1 MGTNFYARVLPTKE
15 QEQELIDAILNKEF
29 DKIKELTQ
37 ELYGSY
43 GRYDD
48 TGTVYHLG
56 KRSSGWSF
64 LWNHNVHFYYDKNY
78 NWCPKYIY
86 SLNKQG
92 ITDFVNRDDVIIFN
106 EYKDVLDKK
115 EFLDMAFTWIGINNK
130 EYYTNPKYDS
140 GYYYSEN
147 QSTLNQLAAIGVKTE
162 YGEFYS
168 DGLRFSTS
176 IEFC

>member
-15 QEQELIDAILNKEF
+15 QEQELINTILNKEF
-29 DKIKELTQ
+29 NKIEDLTQ
-37 ELYGSY
+37 ELYGKY
-43 GRYDD
+43 GEYDD
-48 TGTVYHLG
+48 TGAVYHLG
-56 KRSSGWSF
+56 KRSSGWTF

-86 SLNKQG
+86 PLNKQG
-92 ITDFVNRDDVIIFN
+92 ITDFVNRDDVIIFD
-106 EYKDVLDKK
+106 EYKDVLGKK
-115 EFLDMAFTWIGINNK
+115 EFLDMAFKWIGIDNK
-130 EYYTNPKYDS
+130 EYFTNPKYNAS
-140 GYYYSEN
+140 YYYPESHN
-147 QSTLNQLAAIGVKTE
+147 ILDKLAVIGVKPE